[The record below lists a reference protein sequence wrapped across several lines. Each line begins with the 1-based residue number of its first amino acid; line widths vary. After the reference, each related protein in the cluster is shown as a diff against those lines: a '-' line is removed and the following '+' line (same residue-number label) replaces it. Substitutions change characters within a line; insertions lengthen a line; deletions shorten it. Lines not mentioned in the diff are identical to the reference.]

1 MARKTDSWSYNAGE
15 RGKNWVRAYE
25 DRRDG
30 KLYVEWREPVVDV
43 ERDERVVGA
52 TSGKPKLKRVR
63 LSLAKF
69 GITSRTEA
77 KNKAREM
84 AEGFAQLGQAA
95 PEPLTLDRLLTLYLE
110 EVTPSK
116 GESKQGHDQRAAK
129 LFRAFFDGRM
139 DPKRRMDRPAES
151 LTVTDWNEFIQER
164 KNGLIPGWG
173 PVRGRQIE
181 YDLKFLVA
189 VLAWAE
195 GADEK
200 EVHHLPRNPWSRER
214 RRSQKMVMPREKNP
228 KRPTMTDE
236 MHEAL
241 IDQSPNW
248 RFDAVMELC
257 RETMH
262 RRNSVRLL
270 QWDDVDL
277 RSETVQWRG
286 EFDKNGLEI
295 VAPLTPRAV
304 EVLRGIPR
312 HPGSPWVFFA
322 EEDPAQPVS
331 RHTLDTWLKR
341 AKERAGIDV
350 ERLGFHGQKRAGVRR
365 KEFRALPD
373 PVREKLTGTAAR
385 TLDLVYDD
393 VSVDEMREALRKLQK
408 RRIRRSA

>member
-1 MARKTDSWSYNAGE
+1 M
-15 RGKNWVRAYE
+15 RAYE

-30 KLYVEWREPVVDV
+30 KLYVEWREPAIDPGT
-43 ERDERVVGA
+43 EEPILDPI
-52 TSGKPKLKRVR
+52 SGIPKLKRVR

-69 GITSRTEA
+69 GIRSRTEA
-77 KNKAREM
+77 KNKAREL
-84 AEGFAQLGQAA
+84 ADGFARLGTVASD
-95 PEPLTLDRLLTLYLE
+95 PLTLDRLLTLYLE

-129 LFRAFFDGRM
+129 LFRAFFDGRT
-139 DPKRRMDRPAES
+139 DPKRRMDRRADS
-151 LTVTDWNEFIQER
+151 LTVTDWNEFIHER
-164 KNGLIPGWG
+164 RNGLIPGLR

-200 EVHHLPRNPWSRER
+200 AVHHLSNNPWSRER

-228 KRPTMTDE
+228 KRPTMTE
-236 MHEAL
+236 EIHEAL

-248 RFDAVMELC
+248 RFAAVMELC

-270 QWDDVDL
+270 QWEDIDL

-304 EVLRGIPR
+304 EVLERIPPL
-312 HPGSPWVFFA
+312 PGSPWVFFA

-341 AKERAGIDV
+341 AKERAGIEV

-365 KEFRALPD
+365 KEFRELPD
-373 PVREKLTGTAAR
+373 SVREKLTGTAAR

-393 VSVDEMREALRKLQK
+393 VSVDEMREALGKLQK
-408 RRIRRSA
+408 GGARRSAWRAKRA